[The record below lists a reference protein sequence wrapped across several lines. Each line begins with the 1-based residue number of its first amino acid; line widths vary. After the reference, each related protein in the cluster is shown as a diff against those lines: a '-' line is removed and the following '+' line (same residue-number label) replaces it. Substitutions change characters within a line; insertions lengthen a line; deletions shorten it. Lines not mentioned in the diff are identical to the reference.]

1 MSTVADF
8 SLVADSPPMTVE
20 EFLALPENGVHRELI
35 QGRVREMGMTVRNRF
50 HSRIEASVVY
60 HLVKWLKEQAQP
72 CGQVVCGE
80 AGFRLQGTKESLVGI
95 DVALVSHELIA
106 RTEKKEAIYDGP
118 PILAVEIL
126 SPSDKHED
134 TVDTVATYL
143 EVGTIVWL
151 IDPDFQTLTVCRPGE
166 NPRTFNIDDECQ
178 ADPYLP
184 GFRIRIADL
193 LG

>member
-1 MSTVADF
+1 M
-8 SLVADSPPMTVE
+8 
-20 EFLALPENGVHRELI
+20 
-35 QGRVREMGMTVRNRF
+35 
-50 HSRIEASVVY
+50 
-60 HLVKWLKEQAQP
+60 
-72 CGQVVCGE
+72 
-80 AGFRLQGTKESLVGI
+80 
-95 DVALVSHELIA
+95 
-106 RTEKKEAIYDGP
+106 YDGP

-151 IDPDFQTLTVCRPGE
+151 IDPDFQTVTVCQPGE
-166 NPRTFNIDDECQ
+166 NPRTFNIDDEFQ